1 MFGFP
6 ARAPY
11 RIIPWHRSDSPLL
24 GRLAQ
29 PPAPTAKGALGWAG
43 RLSSLLRMP
52 HAEIRLGNGDVY
64 TVEGTLDEVE
74 RGLSDAARSGQA
86 RLAWFK
92 ERGTTEPIG
101 INPAHVAALRG
112 GQTSD

>member
-1 MFGFP
+1 M
-6 ARAPY
+6 
-11 RIIPWHRSDSPLL
+11 
-24 GRLAQ
+24 
-29 PPAPTAKGALGWAG
+29 T
-43 RLSSLLRMP
+43 

-92 ERGTTEPIG
+92 ERGTAESIG

-112 GQTSD
+112 GETSDRAGAGPVLRFRFRAKAEVGEKAGFGAIDAG